1 MCRICI
7 RMWHSHLNDMEIPE
21 TKRFTPKWFEL
32 GTTSIELA
40 DWVYL
45 SSFVEVILKSR
56 VKIAETD
63 IAH

>member
-1 MCRICI
+1 
-7 RMWHSHLNDMEIPE
+7 MEIPE